1 MGALAER
8 ACECLEH
15 GREAVDR
22 RARPA
27 LPVDRARGN
36 RQDRGDAGG
45 VRDRGLRGAHESVV
59 HGCRVAIDRG
69 FDTGLTG
76 LGIGSRDHARDLARD
91 VEVHRALRLQHAHQL
106 REVEATGEWE
116 PRSHLGNVAHCASLW
131 TVVQGTVAV
140 TGVSGFIGQR
150 LLPLLDASPDVTR
163 IVGLDVRDPA
173 PARPQARRS
182 TGSTS

>member
-1 MGALAER
+1 MPVVSATAVCAAR
-8 ACECLEH
+8 TSPSYD
-15 GREAVDR
+15 GRR
-22 RARPA
+22 I
-27 LPVDRARGN
+27 
-36 RQDRGDAGG
+36 
-45 VRDRGLRGAHESVV
+45 
-59 HGCRVAIDRG
+59 AIDRR

-76 LGIGSRDHARDLARD
+76 FGIGRRDHARDLARD
-91 VEVHRALRLQHAHQL
+91 IEVHRALRLQHAHQL

-173 PARPQARRS
+173 RRARKLTFHRARHPERRS
-182 TGSTS
+182 RVRTCTTWTPWCISPRSSARFPTKR